1 MRKEYIGTAEIT
13 VDDDISSDAVRNIY
27 DFLAQRERSSIQV
40 LRLQRNG
47 TEINMSYTVRKELTI
62 PEGIEPWRAA
72 DLVRCDAALDREEIL
87 AFKPIKD
94 GKYRLI
100 LYKCRPDLP
109 EDHQDIYTVAD
120 WSASRGLSN
129 VVDFFY
135 IDEAEQAF

>member
-1 MRKEYIGTAEIT
+1 MRKEYLGTAEIT
-13 VDDDISSDAVRNIY
+13 VDDDITSREVRDAY
-27 DFLAQRERSSIQV
+27 AFLLRRERAAIQT
-40 LRLQRNG
+40 LRLRKDG
-47 TEINMSYTVRKELTI
+47 VGIAMEYTVRKGLTVPI
-62 PEGIEPWRAA
+62 GMEPWRAE
-72 DLVRCDAALDREEIL
+72 DLVHCDATLEQEEIL

-94 GKYRLI
+94 GKYRLL

-109 EDHQDIYTVAD
+109 EAHQDIYTVAD